1 MLLAEEL
8 NRMQEER
15 EAAEAQER
23 REGPHRPK
31 KEKPQPIPNTKNFYD
46 GDEPFGPNV
55 EEFEKI
61 QRDP

>member
-1 MLLAEEL
+1 
-8 NRMQEER
+8 MQEER